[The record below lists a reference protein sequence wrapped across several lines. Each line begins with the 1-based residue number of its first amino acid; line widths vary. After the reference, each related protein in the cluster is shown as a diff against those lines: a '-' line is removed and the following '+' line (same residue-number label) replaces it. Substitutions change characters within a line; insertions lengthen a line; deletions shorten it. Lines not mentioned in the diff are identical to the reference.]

1 MTAIGY
7 LVVGFIAG
15 WIMGLVINFI
25 WLKALIASIPD
36 PDDYDI
42 EESA

>member
-25 WLKALIASIPD
+25 WLKALIRSIPE
-36 PDDYDI
+36 PEI
-42 EESA
+42 EESI